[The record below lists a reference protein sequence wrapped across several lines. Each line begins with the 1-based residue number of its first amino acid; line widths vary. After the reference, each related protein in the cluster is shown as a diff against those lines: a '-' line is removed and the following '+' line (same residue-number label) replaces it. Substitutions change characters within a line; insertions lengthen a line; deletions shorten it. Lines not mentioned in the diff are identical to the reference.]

1 VGPITQTGEVIT
13 RHWQE
18 ILVIAFFIWGQ
29 SKSGSLRY
37 ERELRVRQMYRYEQ
51 CRDVFPKDKLYMWPT
66 HTFNLQTGTYELQ
79 VLEGEELSLE
89 KALKR

>member
-1 VGPITQTGEVIT
+1 
-13 RHWQE
+13 
-18 ILVIAFFIWGQ
+18 
-29 SKSGSLRY
+29 
-37 ERELRVRQMYRYEQ
+37 MYRYEQ